1 MGIFHFTD
9 GHNAPIVI
17 TDSIGHSSTMG
28 PNTSAI
34 NTDTQVK
41 DFNQIVNYRFKNI
54 ELQKGLKFVEV
65 RCGSVQEAK
74 KRALIVALLTYYFKQ
89 QYFMKFFTQRQLEE
103 GFFLQ
108 TLKDMWIAYD
118 IDF

>member
-9 GHNAPIVI
+9 GHNAPIVV
-17 TDSIGHSSTMG
+17 TDSIGNSSTMG
-28 PNTSAI
+28 PNTAAI

-65 RCGSVQEAK
+65 RCGSV
-74 KRALIVALLTYYFKQ
+74 
-89 QYFMKFFTQRQLEE
+89 
-103 GFFLQ
+103 
-108 TLKDMWIAYD
+108 
-118 IDF
+118 